1 MRHPTPDT
9 LRRNAQAL
17 RREELARIVR
27 VAELK
32 WPTFAKVLHAPV
44 PCQVPSPPHA

>member
-17 RREELARIVR
+17 RREELARMAR
-27 VAELK
+27 GAGLK
-32 WPTFAKVLHAPV
+32 WSTFVKVFHAPF
-44 PCQVPSPPHA
+44 PRQVPSSPHP